1 MNIKKTLI
9 KWIESTFAPSES
21 AYQADI
27 KELPEAPPF
36 LFIEPTG
43 AGYCVTITNP
53 QDEVAA
59 RLGFWIPSS
68 GAAGSQVAMREGDG
82 EIGIS
87 SVHWMELKGCDHLTT
102 EDIHLTGQ
110 EALEANLARL
120 WNDFVSEFELV
131 R

>member
-1 MNIKKTLI
+1 MKIKETLAD
-9 KWIESTFAPSES
+9 WIESTFPPSHS

-27 KELPEAPPF
+27 KELAEAPPF

-53 QDEVAA
+53 QDEGAA

-68 GAAGSQVAMREGDG
+68 GASGSQVAMREGDG

-87 SVHWMELKGCDHLTT
+87 SVHWMELKGCDPLTS
-102 EDIHLTGQ
+102 EDFHLTGK

-120 WNDFVSEFELV
+120 WNDFVGEFELV